1 MKYAAVMFDVVD
13 SRRYLERYDI
23 QNILMSSV
31 EYLNN
36 IYSYAIK
43 KPVVSSAGDEFQGL
57 FLDLP
62 SAFLYIRKLQLLI
75 YPIKVRCGIG
85 YGQIKYDK
93 DEWMSS
99 AFDGEAYYLAR
110 EAINS
115 INKKKSNAI
124 CFNTMSKFDRYLN
137 IFCLSSM
144 EIKSKQSQI
153 ARLIELITDIISP
166 IHPSSEHISFYDFI
180 LDNRI
185 RVIQQEQWNRV
196 SGRFRDE
203 ELLNIDLNYIF
214 ESRNHIEENDVD
226 EFAFSMEEFWVRGM
240 SSIVAQAMNT
250 SRQNIDRY
258 VSLGKIKESRTMDK
272 AIYEMLGERER

>member
-13 SRRYLERYDI
+13 SRRYLERFDV
-23 QNILMSSV
+23 QNILMNSV
-31 EYLNN
+31 AYLND
-36 IYSYAIK
+36 IYGYAIK
-43 KPVVSSAGDEFQGL
+43 KEVVSSAGDEFQGL

-62 SAFLYIRKLQLLI
+62 TAFLYIRKLQLLI
-75 YPIKVRCGIG
+75 YPIKIRCGIG
-85 YGQIKYDK
+85 YGRIKYDK

-124 CFNTMSKFDRYLN
+124 CFNTMSKYDRYLN

-153 ARLIELITDIISP
+153 ARLIELVTDIISP
-166 IHPSSEHISFYDFI
+166 IRPSSEHIGFYDFV
-180 LDNRI
+180 LENRI

-203 ELLNIDLNYIF
+203 DLLNIDLNYIF
-214 ESRNHIEENDVD
+214 EVRNHIEENNVD
-226 EFAFSMEEFWVRGM
+226 EFDFLMEEFWVRGM
-240 SSIVAQAMNT
+240 SSIIAQAMNT
-250 SRQNIDRY
+250 TRQNIDRY

-272 AIYEMLGERER
+272 AIYEMLGER

>member
-13 SRRYLERYDI
+13 SRRYLERFDV
-23 QNILMSSV
+23 QNILMNSV
-31 EYLNN
+31 AYLND
-36 IYSYAIK
+36 IYGYAIK
-43 KPVVSSAGDEFQGL
+43 KEVVSSAGDEFQGL

-62 SAFLYIRKLQLLI
+62 TAFLYIRKLQLLI
-75 YPIKVRCGIG
+75 YPIKIRCGIG

-124 CFNTMSKFDRYLN
+124 CFNTMSKYDRYLN

-153 ARLIELITDIISP
+153 ARLIELVTDIISP
-166 IHPSSEHISFYDFI
+166 IRPSSEHIGFYDFV
-180 LDNRI
+180 LENRI
-185 RVIQQEQWNRV
+185 RVIQQERWNRV

-203 ELLNIDLNYIF
+203 DLLNIDLNYIF
-214 ESRNHIEENDVD
+214 EVRNHIEENNVD
-226 EFAFSMEEFWVRGM
+226 EFDFSMEEFWVRGM

-250 SRQNIDRY
+250 TRQNIDRY

-272 AIYEMLGERER
+272 AIYEMLGER

>member
-13 SRRYLERYDI
+13 SRRYLERFDV
-23 QNILMSSV
+23 QNILMNSV
-31 EYLNN
+31 AYLND
-36 IYSYAIK
+36 IYGYAIK
-43 KPVVSSAGDEFQGL
+43 KEVVSSAGDEFQGL

-62 SAFLYIRKLQLLI
+62 TAFLYIRKLQLLI
-75 YPIKVRCGIG
+75 YPIKIRCGIG

-124 CFNTMSKFDRYLN
+124 CFNTMSKYDRYLN

-144 EIKSKQSQI
+144 VIKSKQSQI
-153 ARLIELITDIISP
+153 ARLIELVTDIISP
-166 IHPSSEHISFYDFI
+166 IRPSSEHIGFYDFV
-180 LDNRI
+180 LENRI

-203 ELLNIDLNYIF
+203 DLLNIDLNYIF
-214 ESRNHIEENDVD
+214 EVRNHIEENNVD
-226 EFAFSMEEFWVRGM
+226 EFDFSMEEFWVRGM

-250 SRQNIDRY
+250 TRQNIDRY

-272 AIYEMLGERER
+272 AIYEMLGER

>member
-13 SRRYLERYDI
+13 SRRYLERFDV
-23 QNILMSSV
+23 QNILMNSV
-31 EYLNN
+31 AYLND
-36 IYSYAIK
+36 IYGYAIK
-43 KPVVSSAGDEFQGL
+43 KEVVSSAGDEFQGL

-62 SAFLYIRKLQLLI
+62 TAFLYIRKLQLLI
-75 YPIKVRCGIG
+75 YPIKIRCGIG

-124 CFNTMSKFDRYLN
+124 CFNTMSKYDRYLN

-153 ARLIELITDIISP
+153 ARLIELVTDIISP
-166 IHPSSEHISFYDFI
+166 IRPSSEHIGFYDFV
-180 LDNRI
+180 LENRI

-203 ELLNIDLNYIF
+203 DLLNIDLNYIF
-214 ESRNHIEENDVD
+214 EVRNHIEENNVD
-226 EFAFSMEEFWVRGM
+226 EFDFLMEEFWVRGM

-250 SRQNIDRY
+250 TRQNIDRY

-272 AIYEMLGERER
+272 AIYEILGER